1 MTTHTTGEAMSRQGR
16 KRVRPVT
23 VAATS
28 YDRRSIDLPIN
39 SVVSEA
45 VVDDPLEKGATL
57 ILFRSLRD
65 DPLAG
70 MHSRG
75 QIDDAMLAAGRTWQ
89 RYHEESEIGGISAM
103 DPGKEFV
110 DGGKIPEPITDRQIA
125 AIRELNK
132 AHRMLGEYGI
142 SLVRD
147 VLERRMSIQEVA
159 VSRSMTRERETL
171 YIGRRFRDCLD
182 EMAKLW
188 GFA

>member
-1 MTTHTTGEAMSRQGR
+1 MSRQGR

-70 MHSRG
+70 MLAKG
-75 QIDDAMLAAGRTWQ
+75 QIDDAMFAAGRLWQ
-89 RYHEESEIGGISAM
+89 TYHEYSQIGGVRAI
-103 DPGKEFV
+103 DPAKEAV
-110 DGGKIPEPITDRQIA
+110 DGGKLPEVITLRQMEA
-125 AIRELNK
+125 SDKLAEAKK
-132 AHRMLGEYGI
+132 ALGFQGITLVRCILGE
-142 SLVRD
+142 
-147 VLERRMSIQEVA
+147 RMTVQQTAMRLGLCS
-159 VSRSMTRERETL
+159 EREFN
-171 YIGRRFRDCLD
+171 YISRRFRECL
-182 EMAKLW
+182 ETLAVLW
-188 GFA
+188 GYASRKQA